1 MSELKAHLAA
11 EALASDRNGLD
22 IRRMT
27 REELLAIPFRE
38 DPHNE
43 AGPFTSIVI
52 IPLDTIHES
61 GWRCMD
67 FIGVRG
73 VFPVCRLSGQSD
85 NLSLLG
91 VGGGGRRTQRDLGN
105 GNVAIDE
112 EEATPRPHA
121 WEIDCLQTSGLIHLW
136 DRKSTLS
143 VAPLLNDT
151 AAFSTFDLYTNPKPP
166 R

>member
-11 EALASDRNGLD
+11 EALAGDKNGLD

-27 REELLAIPFRE
+27 REELLAVPFRE

-91 VGGGGRRTQRDLGN
+91 VGGIGRRVGN
-105 GNVAIDE
+105 TTVDYE
-112 EEATPRPHA
+112 EDTPQPHA
-121 WEIDCLQTSGLIHLW
+121 WEIDCLQTSGLLHLW
-136 DRKSTLS
+136 DSKSTLS

-151 AAFSTFDLYTNPKPP
+151 AAYSTFDLYTNPKPP